1 MSLAHRLK
9 QFSSFSLKGCIL
21 IGSQNFVGI
30 ILKCNLDLLFCVRLK
45 HYTTHKFFMQIHH
58 IDKQMHLSPHFW
70 QWTINFMA
78 ATFWCIFRKVT
89 AVIMVM
95 WSHSAFQLKN
105 VVICEV
111 QCTQLL
117 VGVKNLHEK
126 LCVEMFCLC
135 AKFPIFRLKFS
146 IKVYWILPAKF
157 FEVFW

>member
-9 QFSSFSLKGCIL
+9 QFSSFSLKGCIS

-95 WSHSAFQLKN
+95 WSHSAFQLKCSDLWSTMHTVVGRCQKFAWKTLCGN
-105 VVICEV
+105 V
-111 QCTQLL
+111 LS
-117 VGVKNLHEK
+117 
-126 LCVEMFCLC
+126 LCKIPNFQ
-135 AKFPIFRLKFS
+135 I
-146 IKVYWILPAKF
+146 
-157 FEVFW
+157 EVFN